1 MTATPTTASA
11 QTPAP
16 TGGRRSLPMVLNSVT
31 VIGGK
36 LATMGLGFV
45 FWVVAARTFSQDQV
59 GLASGAVSAMMLCT
73 QFAILGV
80 GSALITHYPQHAAD
94 PRRLFENA
102 FSLTSTAALIIGAI
116 TVVSAGL
123 FLNNLGVI
131 AHSPWFVIFFL
142 AATLTGTLGILLDQA
157 SIALGRGDQ
166 VLTRGL
172 AFGAVSLAV
181 LSAIAWGT
189 STDHA
194 VGMFFPWVVSGTVA
208 CAMGAWQ
215 LSHALDGYIVRPR
228 VSRAMWRDL
237 TRVALPNWALTMT
250 ERTPGLVFP
259 VLVTEVLS
267 TRDNAIWYTA
277 WMMAWVLFVVPI
289 SVGLTLFADAT
300 NNPQKLRR
308 AVRVGLGTALG
319 IGVVGGA
326 LIAALAPLLL
336 TILGKRYAVDGVP
349 VLRIL
354 CISVVPLAF
363 TQAYYAICRS
373 QQRLKEA
380 LVIGVIS
387 ATASIA
393 IGAAAAATWGLN
405 GIAIAWTLTQTV
417 IGVICLQRI
426 VVMARRP
433 AVTPAGSEQ

>member
-1 MTATPTTASA
+1 MSATRSVSPASA
-11 QTPAP
+11 KR
-16 TGGRRSLPMVLNSVT
+16 GRSLSMVLNSVT

-36 LATMGLGFV
+36 LATMGLGFI
-45 FWVVAARTFSQDQV
+45 FWVIAARTFSQDAV

-73 QFAILGV
+73 QIAILGV
-80 GSALITHYPQHAAD
+80 GSALITHYPQHASD

-102 FSLTSTAALIIGAI
+102 FSLTATASLVVGGA
-116 TVVSAGL
+116 TLMVAGL
-123 FLNNLGVI
+123 FLNNLAII
-131 AHSPWFVIFFL
+131 AHSPWFAVFFL
-142 AATLTGTLGILLDQA
+142 AATLTGTLGILLDQT

-172 AFGAVSLAV
+172 AFGLVSVGV
-181 LSAIAWGT
+181 LSIIAWGT
-189 STDHA
+189 GLDRA
-194 VGMFFPWVVSGTVA
+194 IAMFFPWVVSGTVA
-208 CAMGAWQ
+208 VAIGGWQ
-215 LSHALDGYIVRPR
+215 LRHALDGYIVRPR
-228 VSRAMWRDL
+228 VARTMWRDL

-259 VLVTEVLS
+259 VIVTEVLS
-267 TRDNAIWYTA
+267 QRDNAIWYTA

-300 NNPQKLRR
+300 NNPTKLRR

-319 IGVVGGA
+319 IGIVGGA
-326 LIAALAPLLL
+326 LIALLAPLLL
-336 TILGKRYAVDGVP
+336 HILGKQYAIDGVP

-380 LVIGVIS
+380 LIIGAISAGASIVIG
-387 ATASIA
+387 AL
-393 IGAAAAATWGLN
+393 AAASWGLN
-405 GIAIAWTLTQTV
+405 GIAIAWTITQTI
-417 IGVICLQRI
+417 IGLVCLQRI
-426 VVMARRP
+426 ISIARVP
-433 AVTPAGSEQ
+433 APAGGDA